1 MKAFLQRS
9 GLSHLRHVAVFLSIL
24 FGFHLVYTL
33 LIDKETLMIPGLE
46 GLYLYLRHL
55 LFVHSAWVA
64 EHILGMTFTTGEFA
78 LRFEGHGA
86 LLVDE
91 SCSAV
96 KWFAHFL
103 VLMLIFPG
111 PWKHKLWFIPAG
123 IVVTHVVNIIRI
135 TGLAVVFVNRP
146 DAFEFYHDW
155 IFRPFF
161 YLVLFLMWVLWV
173 EKFYLARKTDER
185 KRINQEGSGL

>member
-1 MKAFLQRS
+1 MQRHLKS
-9 GLSHLRHVAVFLSIL
+9 IIQRYGIQHLRHVAVFLTIL

-33 LIDKETLMIPGLE
+33 LIDKETLMIAGLE
-46 GLYLYLRHL
+46 GLYIYLRQL

-64 EHILGMTFTTGEFA
+64 EHMLGMEFTTNEYTMHFS
-78 LRFEGHGA
+78 GHGT

-123 IVVTHVVNIIRI
+123 IIVTHLVNIIRI
-135 TGLAVVFVNRP
+135 TGLAIVLTRQP
-146 DAFEFYHDW
+146 EAFEFYHDF

-173 EKFYLARKTDER
+173 ERFYMGRKKEPARK
-185 KRINQEGSGL
+185 G